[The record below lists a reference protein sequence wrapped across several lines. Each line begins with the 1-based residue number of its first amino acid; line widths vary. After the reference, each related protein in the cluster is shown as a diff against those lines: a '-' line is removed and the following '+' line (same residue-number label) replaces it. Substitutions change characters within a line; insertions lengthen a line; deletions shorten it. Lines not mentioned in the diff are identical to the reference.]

1 MLPKLVTE
9 IPGPRSRA
17 LATRLRRHESQNITY
32 VDPEFPVFWERA
44 AGTNVWDADGNR
56 FLDLTSGFAVAGLGF
71 GPPEIVEAIRDQ
83 AGTLYHAMGD
93 VHPTELKVLLC
104 EELSAITFERWDA
117 GSGKCVLASS
127 GSEAVEAALKTAFI
141 HTKKRGVIAFEG
153 AYHGLGY
160 GALETS
166 GMPYFREPFL
176 KQLADFAKFV
186 PFPQTAEAL
195 PEIERQIRAIIN
207 GNDIGAILVEPLQ
220 GRAGEIVPPLEF
232 LPILRRICDENSL
245 LLVVDEIYTGFNRT
259 GKLFACD
266 HFHVIPDLICLGKG
280 LTSGFPLSACV
291 AKAEIMDSWP
301 ESSGEALHTSTF
313 LGNPLG
319 CRMALASIALHRHPA
334 TEQLV
339 FTQGNTLKNALQ
351 KILPVR
357 GLGLM
362 IGMEIVRPDGSPDG
376 PEAIRLV
383 KTALR
388 DGLLFLAGGMA
399 GNVLSF
405 TPPFAI
411 SDEEIRFVAD
421 WLGGKIQTK
430 IENRKS
436 RI

>member
-9 IPGPRSRA
+9 IPGPRSRD
-17 LATRLRRHESQNITY
+17 LAVRLKRHESRNITY

-104 EELSAITFERWDA
+104 EELSAITFERWNA
-117 GSGKCVLASS
+117 GSGKCILANS
-127 GSEAVEAALKTAFI
+127 GSEAVESALKTALM
-141 HTKKRGVIAFEG
+141 HTGKRGVIAFEG

-176 KQLADFAKFV
+176 KQLASFAKFV

-195 PEIERQIRAIIN
+195 AEVDQQIRTILN
-207 GNDIGAILVEPLQ
+207 GNEIGCILVEPLQ
-220 GRAGEIVPPLEF
+220 GRAGEIVPPPKF
-232 LPILRRICDENSL
+232 LPLLRKICDENGL
-245 LLVVDEIYTGFNRT
+245 LLVLDEIYTGFNRT

-266 HFHVIPDLICLGKG
+266 HFHVVPDLICLGKG

-291 AKAEIMDSWP
+291 GKAEIMDSWP

-319 CRMALASIALHRHPA
+319 CRMALASIALHRRPDI
-334 TEQLV
+334 TRLV

-351 KILPVR
+351 EIRPVR

-362 IGMEIVRPDGSPDG
+362 IGMEIVHADGSPDSQQ
-376 PEAIRLV
+376 AICLV

-388 DGLLFLAGGMA
+388 DGLLLLAGGMT

-411 SDEEIRFVAD
+411 SDEEITFVAN
-421 WLGGKIQTK
+421 WLAQRLKA
-430 IENRKS
+430 
-436 RI
+436 